1 MNSIQNLHL
10 SFWTRHNSTS
20 ERVLPVKRLK
30 VKVKIIRHLLYV
42 PTSPNY
48 GNKQAAPSASRI
60 DLSGS
65 PRPGGDSRP
74 NVGQARLGGVAA
86 VDIQSQLGGWMDG
99 GVGQGRL
106 SVGGVGQI
114 RLGVRKASY
123 SLGTVNSLKA
133 EPRMPVVSI

>member
-1 MNSIQNLHL
+1 MFES
-10 SFWTRHNSTS
+10 S
-20 ERVLPVKRLK
+20 EFFRRKKTVIFFDAPP
-30 VKVKIIRHLLYV
+30 I
-42 PTSPNY
+42 
-48 GNKQAAPSASRI
+48 QAAPSASRI

-65 PRPGGDSRP
+65 PHPGGDSRP
-74 NVGQARLGGVAA
+74 NVGRVGQVRQCGGPA
-86 VDIQSQLGGWMDG
+86 VDVQSQLGGWMDG